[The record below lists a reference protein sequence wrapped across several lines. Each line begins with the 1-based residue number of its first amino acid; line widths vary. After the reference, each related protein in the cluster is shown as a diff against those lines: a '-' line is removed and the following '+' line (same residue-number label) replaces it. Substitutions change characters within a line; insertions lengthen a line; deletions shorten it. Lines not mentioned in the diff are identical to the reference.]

1 MNYIK
6 SWFFLDLISVIP
18 FDEVFNGVNVNRL
31 SKFVRIGKISKLV
44 RMAKIINLIKIGKIK
59 NSLLK
64 SVKNVV
70 KISIGVE
77 RLMLLLFKFLILVH
91 VVSCVW

>member
-1 MNYIK
+1 
-6 SWFFLDLISVIP
+6 VIP
-18 FDEVFNGVNVNRL
+18 FDEIFNGINVNRL
-31 SKFVRIGKISKLV
+31 SRFVRIGKISKLV

-70 KISIGVE
+70 KISIGLE

-91 VVSCVW
+91 VVTCIW